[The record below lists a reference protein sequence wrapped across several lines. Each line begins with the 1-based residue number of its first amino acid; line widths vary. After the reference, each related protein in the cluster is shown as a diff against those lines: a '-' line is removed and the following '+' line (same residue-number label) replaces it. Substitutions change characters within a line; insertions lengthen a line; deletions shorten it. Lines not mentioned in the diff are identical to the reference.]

1 MGEERNRDGERL
13 DRTREAMRQF
23 EAWMQIEDTGAR
35 AGFMERLR
43 AIDPQL
49 YERVDALVR
58 ADRGGAAAQFMEGT
72 AIRRLHAEPNEGQ
85 GVDRAGE
92 HMGPWRLVSLLGR
105 GGMGEVWLAERVD
118 GQYHAHA
125 AIKLLRGSNE
135 GAPARRRFQR
145 EGRILARL
153 AHDHIARLLDA
164 GESERGQR
172 YLVLEWIEGERIDA
186 WADRHRLSIDR
197 RLGLFEQVCAAV
209 SYAHSHL
216 VVHRDLKPS
225 NVLVQDDGEVKLLD
239 FGVAKLLEDDRDA
252 PEQTELT
259 LADGV
264 ALTPEYAS
272 PEQIEN
278 AAITVA
284 SDVYSLGVLL
294 YVLLAGEGP
303 YADRG
308 SSPAQWARAIL
319 EGEPRRLSGATG
331 GAGEVATARAEARSS
346 TPAEWRRA
354 LRGELETIVARALK
368 KQPTERYAS
377 VAALA
382 EDIHRYRENR
392 PILARPDSL
401 AYRSRKFAR
410 RHRVGVAVSIL
421 AILGLAAGIL
431 LVSWQAHVARL
442 EAERSERSRTFLV
455 NLIRDVNPFSASR
468 GGQGQTG
475 NLLAAALDR
484 VEHDFADAPDMQA
497 ELRSVI
503 ALGLRQI
510 GDNAKSVAILETN
523 VAELRRN
530 FGDRSPILGNA
541 LVELG
546 YVKRE
551 LGDIAAARADFTE
564 AEPLLRD
571 AGPDYRNARI
581 ELLVAL
587 ARLDNQ
593 VGDHAHALELHRRIL
608 GEREALQ
615 GADGPDVATD
625 LMNIATDDGALERY
639 AEAESLAMRA
649 DDLLVRRLG
658 PDHAR
663 RIYIENTLG
672 LAQAFAGH
680 AEAGIATLRD
690 AVQRARATLAPD
702 APMLGIVL
710 TSLGVALHEGG
721 DDDAALAALEEAHR
735 IMDAAAHPMRGQV
748 TLMLGRVELAL
759 DRPQALATL
768 QAAIGEL
775 AGPAG
780 ADGHLDLAGAAHGA
794 ALARS
799 GRRDEGEAE
808 ARAARARLLAGKSA
822 ASVTLA
828 EIDRLLADIE
838 DAGGATER
846 ALAFRHDALAVYR
859 RVYGTEHPRTHELA
873 AVVSA
878 THADSKR

>member
-1 MGEERNRDGERL
+1 MGEDQDQSGAPV
-13 DRTREAMRQF
+13 DRTREAMRRF
-23 EAWMQIEDTGAR
+23 EAWMQIEDTGGR
-35 AGFMERLR
+35 ADFLERLR
-43 AIDPQL
+43 ATDPSL
-49 YERVDALVR
+49 CERVEALVR
-58 ADRGGAAAQFMEGT
+58 ADRGGAAAQFMEAG
-72 AIRRLHAEPNEGQ
+72 AIRHLHAEPDEGR
-85 GVDRAGE
+85 GPDRAGE

-105 GGMGEVWLAERVD
+105 GGMGEVWMAERVD
-118 GQYHAHA
+118 GQYDAQV
-125 AIKLLRGSNE
+125 AIKLLRGAAE
-135 GAPARRRFQR
+135 GAPARRRFLR

-153 AHDHIARLLDA
+153 GHDHIARLLDA

-172 YLVLEWIEGERIDA
+172 YLVLERIDGERIDV
-186 WADRHRLSIDR
+186 WADRHRLSIDA

-209 SYAHSHL
+209 SYAHSNL

-225 NVLVQDDGEVKLLD
+225 NVLVQADGSVKLLD
-239 FGVAKLLEDDRDA
+239 FGVAKLLEDDPDA
-252 PEQTELT
+252 PGQTALT

-308 SSPAQWARAIL
+308 SSPAQWARAVL
-319 EGEPRRLSGATG
+319 EGEPRRLSSATG
-331 GAGEVATARAEARSS
+331 GAGDVATARAEARSS
-346 TPAEWRRA
+346 TPGEWRRA

-368 KQPTERYAS
+368 KQPAERYAS

-382 EDIHRYRENR
+382 EDIRRYRENR

-401 AYRSRKFAR
+401 AYRSRKFVR
-410 RHRVGVAVSIL
+410 RHRVGVALSLL
-421 AILGLAAGIL
+421 AILGLAAGVL
-431 LVSWQAHVARL
+431 LVSWQAHVARVA
-442 EAERSERSRTFLV
+442 AERSERSRMFLV

-475 NLLAAALDR
+475 DLLGAALDR
-484 VEHDFADAPDMQA
+484 VERDFADAPDMQA

-503 ALGLRQI
+503 ALALRQI
-510 GDNAKSVAILETN
+510 GDNAKSVDILETN
-523 VAELRRN
+523 VAAVRRD
-530 FGDRSPILGNA
+530 FGDRSPRLGNA

-551 LGDIAAARADFTE
+551 LGDIAAARAAFGE

-571 AGPDYRNARI
+571 AGPEYRNARI

-593 VGDHAHALELHRRIL
+593 VGEHAQALELHRRVL
-608 GEREALQ
+608 AEREALQ
-615 GADGPDVATD
+615 GPDGPDIATD

-639 AEAESLAMRA
+639 AEAESLARRA
-649 DDLLVRRLG
+649 DDLLVRKLG

-663 RIYIENTLG
+663 RIYVQNTLG
-672 LAQAFAGH
+672 LAEAFAGH
-680 AEAGIATLRD
+680 ADAGVATLRD
-690 AVQRARATLAPD
+690 AVRRARATLSPD

-710 TSLGVALHEGG
+710 TSLGVACYEGG
-721 DDDAALAALEEAHR
+721 DYASALAALEEAHR
-735 IMDAAAHPMRGQV
+735 IMTAAGHPMRGQV
-748 TLMLGRVELAL
+748 TLMLGRTQLAL
-759 DRPQALATL
+759 DRPQALETL
-768 QAAIGEL
+768 HTAIGEL

-780 ADGHLDLAGAAHGA
+780 ADGHLNLAEAAHGA

-799 GRRDEGEAE
+799 GRAADGEAE
-808 ARAARARLLAGKSA
+808 ALAARSRLLAGKA
-822 ASVTLA
+822 AGSVMLA
-828 EIDRLLADIE
+828 EIDRLLAEIE
-838 DAGGATER
+838 DSIGAPER
-846 ALAFRHDALAVYR
+846 ALEFRHDALAVYR
-859 RVYGTEHPRTHELA
+859 RVYGADHPRTREMA
-873 AVVSA
+873 TRVATTSA
-878 THADSKR
+878 DPKS